1 MNLHNAV
8 RGSIHVVNPE
18 ITATLLRST
27 GYTTGTDGKQT
38 PTYST
43 LTGSIQVQGLSGT
56 DLRHMDSLNIQGV
69 LRKVYINGNWAGVV
83 RADSKGGDI
92 MKFPQIPGAAVQDWR
107 VIEVSETW
115 PDWCSVIVC
124 LQASTT

>member
-8 RGSIHVVNPE
+8 RGAIRVVNPD

-43 LTGSIQVQGLSGT
+43 LSGSIQVQGLSGT
-56 DLRHMDSLNIQGV
+56 DLRHTDSLNIQGV
-69 LRKVYINGNWAGVV
+69 LRKVYINGNWAGVIRV
-83 RADSKGGDI
+83 DSKGGDI

-107 VIEVSETW
+107 VVEVSETW
-115 PDWCSVIVC
+115 PDWSSVIVC